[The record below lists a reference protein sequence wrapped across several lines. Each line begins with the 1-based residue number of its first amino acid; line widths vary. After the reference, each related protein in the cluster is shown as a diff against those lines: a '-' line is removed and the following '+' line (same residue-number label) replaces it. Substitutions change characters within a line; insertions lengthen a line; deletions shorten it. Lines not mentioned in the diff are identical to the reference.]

1 MTKSGRLGSPSV
13 LIQRHFCET
22 IPSSACLCRFV
33 KQDIKTDVG
42 VINLIVTGHFKDRKS
57 VKQVMWPTV
66 KTPQKKISSYLP
78 EFFSFQFMS
87 VSHRYSLRVINCI
100 YSFRQ
105 IK

>member
-66 KTPQKKISSYLP
+66 KTPQKKSLVICLN
-78 EFFSFQFMS
+78 FSLFNLCLCHIGT
-87 VSHRYSLRVINCI
+87 V
-100 YSFRQ
+100 
-105 IK
+105 